1 VLHKQPSKYV
11 ELIVT
16 LLKIIKSIMTDDE
29 IKVCDCGD
37 DDVLTPLLWTFKFPG
52 AEYWCP
58 RCGYTA
64 GMLGPS
70 LTVPL
75 TPELVTSKT
84 VWEAKSR
91 YYLDDNTKNEWE
103 YDTEF

>member
-1 VLHKQPSKYV
+1 
-11 ELIVT
+11 
-16 LLKIIKSIMTDDE
+16 MTDDE

-37 DDVLTPLLWTFKFPG
+37 DDILTPLLWTFKFPG

-64 GMLGPS
+64 GMLGAGINVPVTYALKRS
-70 LTVPL
+70 KVAWRQKAEDFLTNSGDYFDHYGEKEP
-75 TPELVTSKT
+75 K
-84 VWEAKSR
+84 K
-91 YYLDDNTKNEWE
+91 KWE